1 MERSGKKWKEEEHMR
16 LLIYA
21 SVLIANVLPGCAT
34 VNIGGN
40 VVMKRSR
47 LGDETPVTD
56 LRTMYSAS
64 ELRTKDGLL
73 NALQKKETVK
83 VTGELPAEGFV
94 SPHR

>member
-1 MERSGKKWKEEEHMR
+1 MR

-21 SVLIANVLPGCAT
+21 SVLMTNILSGCAT
-34 VNIGGN
+34 INIGGG

-47 LGDETPVTD
+47 QGDETPVTD

-64 ELRTKDGLL
+64 ELKTKEDLL
-73 NALQKKETVK
+73 NSLQKKETVK